1 MSQSLTVQK
10 IRWKMI
16 KQLIP
21 DVFSLRSDDICHLTN
36 EHDRF
41 CCRILVSGTQE
52 DGYFQTPHTHTHTP
66 QQSKSLEQ
74 WWGFPGGTSGKESAC
89 QCRRPGFNPRVGKIL
104 WRKKWQPTPVFLP
117 AEFHGERSL
126 VYYSPRGHKE
136 SDTTEGLTH
145 THVCIYLYWI

>member
-1 MSQSLTVQK
+1 MIQMNSWIKRYTGQNLKDCSELHWAPDMSQSLTVQK

-89 QCRRPGFNPRVGKIL
+89 QCRRCKRCRFDP
-104 WRKKWQPTPVFLP
+104 
-117 AEFHGERSL
+117 
-126 VYYSPRGHKE
+126 
-136 SDTTEGLTH
+136 
-145 THVCIYLYWI
+145 